1 MNFQY
6 AHFATIVVVI
16 VGLTYY
22 QRKIKPDMAQEELNK
37 FTTSLAIIFTAQTIL
52 TYILFFLI
60 NAFTN

>member
-6 AHFATIVVVI
+6 AYFATIVAVI

-22 QRKIKPDMAQEELNK
+22 QRKIKPDMMQEEVNK
-37 FTTSLAIIFTAQTIL
+37 FTTSLAIIFIAQTIL
-52 TYILFFLI
+52 TYILFLLI